1 MNQDDDD
8 DIINVSGEAEIDD
21 NNHNTTTYNESPR
34 QPLYRNHKCLVLIAI
49 CSLVIIIIVAVSVP
63 LTKDTRSNTSTN
75 QAEVIGSGV
84 STPFPTTTTYPSQAP
99 STALKNWDLNYLGM
113 DADFGKDSPHEIEVQ
128 YEMGINRQY
137 EIELLAFD
145 CESPITGMMNRPLN
159 LVNITSKVDT
169 IENDNEHEL
178 LTLQYDLDKS
188 LLSSSNIWNTATNE
202 VQLCQVVRLMYY
214 PDNDETGEEDEPWII
229 TQDKRTLNIYV
240 DLSVGFT
247 IGGDDDSSGGAG
259 FGFEIELEPL
269 GNATDDNNDREDGK

>member
-1 MNQDDDD
+1 
-8 DIINVSGEAEIDD
+8 
-21 NNHNTTTYNESPR
+21 
-34 QPLYRNHKCLVLIAI
+34 
-49 CSLVIIIIVAVSVP
+49 
-63 LTKDTRSNTSTN
+63 
-75 QAEVIGSGV
+75 
-84 STPFPTTTTYPSQAP
+84 
-99 STALKNWDLNYLGM
+99 M

-188 LLSSSNIWNTATNE
+188 LLSGSNIWNTATNE

-214 PDNDETGEEDEPWII
+214 PDNDEAGEEDEPWII
-229 TQDKRTLNIYV
+229 TQDKRPLSIYI